1 MKNKDIINDN
11 KYTKL
16 KKKTHWTVKSQQ
28 ISFVHYVVL
37 NKH

>member
-16 KKKTHWTVKSQQ
+16 KKTHWTVKFQQ